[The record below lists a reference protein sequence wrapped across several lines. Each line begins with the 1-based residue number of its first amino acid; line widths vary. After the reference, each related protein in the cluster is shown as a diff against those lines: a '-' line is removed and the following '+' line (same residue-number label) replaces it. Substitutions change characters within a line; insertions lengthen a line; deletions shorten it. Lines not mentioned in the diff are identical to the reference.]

1 MAFDMSALTAYVEQ
15 NRGELL
21 GPAVLRGVTLD
32 VIRHQPGVK
41 GTAAINILN
50 LGVAFRDGSTCG
62 FTDSSTDAFSQ
73 RDIETKIIELDKSW
87 CYKDLVGYWTEV
99 QMRNR
104 IVAGDKV
111 LDFEEFITAELVKK
125 IQAEMEKIA
134 WQGNAS
140 SPAITGLLA
149 QFTAASQTIA
159 ASTGS
164 TALENIWEVYQ
175 AIPEAVV
182 DNAVIFVDSS
192 VFRAAVMNLVGSN
205 LYHFDPGAPVDDFV
219 LPGTNCRVIKANGL
233 NSATEQTKT
242 SLIVGCDPR
251 NLGYGYDVEDSDRAF
266 QIFYDRMTDKV
277 CLRAT
282 WNAGFQIAFPSE
294 VVIYGQ

>member
-1 MAFDMSALTAYVEQ
+1 MAFSMSALTAYVEQ

-21 GPAVLRGVTLD
+21 GPAVLRGTTLD

-41 GTAAINILN
+41 GSAAINILN
-50 LGVAFRDGSTCG
+50 VGVAFRDGSTCG

-73 RDIETKIIELDKSW
+73 RTIETKMIELDKAW

-104 IVAGDKV
+104 IIAEEKV
-111 LDFEEFITAELVKK
+111 LDFEDFITAELVKK
-125 IQAEMEKIA
+125 IQAEMEKMA
-134 WQGNAS
+134 WQGALT
-140 SPAITGLLA
+140 PAVTGLLA

-192 VFRAAVMNLVGSN
+192 VFRAACMNLVGSN
-205 LYHFDPGAPVDDFV
+205 LYHFNPGAPVDEFI

-233 NSATEQTKT
+233 NSATEQSKT

-251 NLGYGYDVEDSDRAF
+251 NLVYGYDVEDSDRAF
-266 QIFYDRMTDKV
+266 RIFYDEPNDKV
-277 CLRAT
+277 CLRMT
-282 WNAGFQIAFPSE
+282 TNAGFQIAFPAE

>member
-1 MAFDMSALTAYVEQ
+1 MSALTAYVEQ

-21 GPAVLRGVTLD
+21 GPAVLRGTTLD

-41 GTAAINILN
+41 GSAAINILN
-50 LGVAFRDGSTCG
+50 VGVAFRDGSTCG

-73 RDIETKIIELDKSW
+73 RLIESKKIELDKSW

-104 IVAGDKV
+104 IIAEDKNM
-111 LDFEEFITAELVKK
+111 DFEEFITSELVKK
-125 IQAEMEKIA
+125 IQAEMEEMA
-134 WQGNAS
+134 WQGAS
-140 SPAITGLLA
+140 TPAITGLLA
-149 QFTAASQTIA
+149 QFTAASQTIQ

-182 DNAVIFVDSS
+182 DNAVIFCDST
-192 VFRAAVMNLVGSN
+192 VFRAAVMNLVSAN
-205 LYHFDPGAPVDDFV
+205 LYHFNPGAPVVDFI

-233 NSATEQTKT
+233 NSATEQSKT

-251 NLGYGYDVEDSDRAF
+251 NLVYGYDVDDSDRSF
-266 QIFYDRMTDKV
+266 QIFYDQMTDKV
-277 CLRAT
+277 CLRAC

>member
-1 MAFDMSALTAYVEQ
+1 MAFDVSALTAYVEQ

-21 GPAVLRGVTLD
+21 GPAVLRGTTLD

-50 LGVAFRDGSTCG
+50 VDVALRDGSTCG
-62 FTDSSTDAFSQ
+62 FTDSSSDAFTQ
-73 RDIETKIIELDKSW
+73 REIETKMIELDKAW

-125 IQAEMEKIA
+125 IQAEMETAA
-134 WQGNAS
+134 WQGLSTPSVA
-140 SPAITGLLA
+140 GLLA

-175 AIPEAVV
+175 AIPEEVV
-182 DNAVIFVDSS
+182 DNAVIFCDSS
-192 VFRAAVMNLVGSN
+192 VFRAAVMNLIGSN
-205 LYHFDPGAPVDDFV
+205 LYHFNPGAPVDDFV

-242 SLIVGCDPR
+242 SLIVGADPR
-251 NLGYGYDVEDSDRAF
+251 NLVYGYDVEDSDRSF
-266 QIFYDRMTDKV
+266 DIFYDRLTDKV

-282 WNAGFQIAFPSE
+282 WNAGFQIAFPAE

>member
-1 MAFDMSALTAYVEQ
+1 MAFSMSALTAYVEQ

-21 GPAVLRGVTLD
+21 APAVLRGTTLD

-50 LGVAFRDGSTCG
+50 VGLALRDGSTCG
-62 FTDSSTDAFSQ
+62 FTDSSSDAFTQ
-73 RDIETKIIELDKSW
+73 REIESKMIELDKSW

-104 IVAGDKV
+104 IIAGDKAM
-111 LDFEEFITAELVKK
+111 DFEEFITGEIVKK
-125 IQAEMEKIA
+125 IQAEMEKAA
-134 WQGNAS
+134 WQGLAT
-140 SPAITGLLA
+140 PAITGLLA

-164 TALENIWEVYQ
+164 TALENIQEVYQ
-175 AIPEAVV
+175 NIPEEVV
-182 DNAVIFVDSS
+182 DSSVIFCDSS
-192 VFRAAVMNLVGSN
+192 VFRAAVANLVGMNLV
-205 LYHFDPGAPVDDFV
+205 HFDPGAPVDYFI

-233 NSATEQTKT
+233 NSATEQGKT

-251 NLGYGYDVEDSDRAF
+251 NLVYGYDVEDSDRSF
-266 QIFYDRMTDKV
+266 QIFYDQMTDKV

-282 WNAGFQIAFPSE
+282 WNAGFNIAFPSE

>member
-1 MAFDMSALTAYVEQ
+1 MAFSMSALTAYVEQ

-21 GPAVLRGVTLD
+21 GPAVLRGTTLD
-32 VIRHQPGVK
+32 IIRHQPGVK
-41 GTAAINILN
+41 GSAAINILN
-50 LGVAFRDGSTCG
+50 VGVAFRDGSTCG

-73 RDIETKIIELDKSW
+73 RTIETKMIELDKAW
-87 CYKDLVGYWTEV
+87 CSQDLVGYWTEV

-104 IVAGDKV
+104 IIAEEKS
-111 LDFEEFITAELVKK
+111 LDFEEFITGELVKK
-125 IQAEMEKIA
+125 IQAEFEKMA
-134 WQGNAS
+134 WQGAS
-140 SPAITGLLA
+140 TPAITGLLG

-182 DNAVIFVDSS
+182 DNAVIFCDSS
-192 VFRAAVMNLVGSN
+192 VFRTACMNLVGSN
-205 LYHFDPGAPVDDFV
+205 LYHFNPGAPVDSFI

-233 NSATEQTKT
+233 NSATEQSKT

-251 NLGYGYDVEDSDRAF
+251 NLVYGYDVEDSDRAF
-266 QIFYDRMTDKV
+266 RIFYDEPADKV
-277 CLRAT
+277 CLRMT
-282 WNAGFQIAFPSE
+282 TNAGFQIAFPAE